1 LPPHVYF
8 RNMKI
13 EVSTFV
19 AAVRQCYKCGKF
31 VHISKFCMKEK
42 QYFSCGEVKHE
53 GSCVKKCLNCNGNH
67 RANSERC
74 PVIKK
79 QKEINQIMAHRNVE
93 FLEARTIVEKWSQP
107 WQSNPAFSLG
117 ADSPRGYAEPNMRN
131 FPLLKT
137 PRRRR
142 ECDNIETS
150 ESNKSLN
157 QPSVW
162 NPGRGQWKMTTD
174 NSRTQIS
181 ETSCLSKS

>member
-1 LPPHVYF
+1 
-8 RNMKI
+8 MKI

-19 AAVRQCYKCGKF
+19 AAVRHCYKCGKF
-31 VHISKFCMKEK
+31 GHISKFCTKEK
-42 QYFSCGEVKHE
+42 QCFSCGEVKHE
-53 GSCVKKCLNCNGNH
+53 GSGIKQCLNCNGNH

-79 QKEINQIMAHRNVE
+79 QKAINQIMAHRNVG
-93 FLEARTIVEKWSQP
+93 FLEARKIVEKWSQP
-107 WQSNPAFSLG
+107 WQTNPAFSLG

-131 FPLLKT
+131 FPPLRT

-142 ECDNIETS
+142 EWDNIETS

-162 NPGRGQWKMTTD
+162 KSGRGQWKMITD
-174 NSRTQIS
+174 HGRTEIS
-181 ETSCLSKS
+181 ETS